1 MERLVLS
8 WLGKPFAFELMPGL
22 NRLGRNPT
30 NDFRV
35 ADASISSFHC
45 EVSLNPDNSLSIRD
59 LASTNG
65 TFIDGVQVS
74 EGKLRPGQTLRL
86 GTVEFALEKVTV
98 AEPEPVLAGGGPDA
112 PDSWTHIGDDDS
124 QDERKKQSL
133 LGKLTKTLRIPFSR

>member
-45 EVSLNPDNSLSIRD
+45 EVSLNPDNSLHVRD

-65 TFIDGVQVS
+65 TFINGVQVS
-74 EGKLRPGQTLRL
+74 EGAVRPGQTLRL
-86 GTVEFALEKVTV
+86 GTVEFALERVTV
-98 AEPEPVLAGGGPDA
+98 AEPAPVLAGGGD
-112 PDSWTHIGDDDS
+112 DSVESWTQADDDPN
-124 QDERKKQSL
+124 DERKRQSL
-133 LGKLTKTLRIPFSR
+133 LGKLTKTLKIPFTR

>member
-45 EVSLNPDNSLSIRD
+45 EVSLNPDNTLNVRD

-65 TFIDGVQVS
+65 TFIDGNQVS

-98 AEPEPVLAGGGPDA
+98 AEPEPVLAGGVSDA
-112 PDSWTHIGDDDS
+112 PESWSQIGDDDS
-124 QDERKKQSL
+124 HDEQKKQSL
-133 LGKLTKTLRIPFSR
+133 LGKLTKTLKIPFSR

>member
-45 EVSLNPDNSLSIRD
+45 ELNLNPDNTLNVRD

-65 TFIDGVQVS
+65 TFIDGNQVS

-86 GTVEFALEKVTV
+86 GTVEFALEKATV
-98 AEPEPVLAGGGPDA
+98 AEPEPVLAGGGSDTPE
-112 PDSWTHIGDDDS
+112 SWTQIGDDDS
-124 QDERKKQSL
+124 QDEQKKQSL
-133 LGKLTKTLRIPFSR
+133 LGKLTKTLKIPFSR